1 MKIQKI
7 RMANEAEKKK
17 LIAVRRRT
25 STNELDKPPC

>member
-17 LIAVRRRT
+17 VTAVRRRAHAT
-25 STNELDKPPC
+25 EPDKPPC